1 VRPAPQTPPTS
12 ISGREPHEAWRYAA
26 ADDDIARLFRLAA
39 GVTIALVIGLGGWAA
54 LTSISGAVIASGA
67 VAVDGKRKVVQHLDG
82 GVIAAVHVKEG
93 ASITAG
99 SPIITLDNRE
109 LKAELS
115 GLDKEIAARQAQI
128 ALIKDE
134 LKGLEE
140 LAAKQLV
147 PRTRIATLQREAA
160 SLGGDV
166 ARLAGQ
172 KAKVE
177 ARLVRVEVKAP
188 ATGRVLNLLTNTV
201 GGVIAPNSTIA
212 EIVPSTEGMVVEA
225 RLAPGDVDQVR
236 PGQPAQ
242 LRMTSFN
249 QRSTPT
255 IEARVE
261 QVSAD
266 LMREEARGRD
276 YYLVRVVPL
285 PGQIKKLGGKALVPG
300 MPAEVMIETGG
311 RSVLSYLV
319 KPLSDQ
325 LSRSMR
331 EE

>member
-1 VRPAPQTPPTS
+1 
-12 ISGREPHEAWRYAA
+12 
-26 ADDDIARLFRLAA
+26 LAA
-39 GVTIALVIGLGGWAA
+39 IVTGALIIGLGGWSA
-54 LTSISGAVIASGA
+54 LTSISGAVIAGGS

-93 ASITAG
+93 TSIATG
-99 SPIITLDNRE
+99 SPIVTLDSRE

-128 ALIKDE
+128 ALITNE

-140 LAAKQLV
+140 LVAKQLV
-147 PRTRIATLQREAA
+147 PRTRVTTLQREAA
-160 SLGGDV
+160 SLGGDM
-166 ARLAGQ
+166 ARLVGQ

-177 ARLVRVEVKAP
+177 ARLVRVVVTAP
-188 ATGRVLNLLTNTV
+188 ATGRVHNLLTNTV

-242 LRMTSFN
+242 VRMTSFN
-249 QRSTPT
+249 QRTTPT
-255 IEARVE
+255 IEAKVE

-285 PGQIKKLGGKALVPG
+285 PGQVKRLSGKTLVPG
-300 MPAEVMIETGG
+300 MPAEVMIETGR

-319 KPLSDQ
+319 RPLTDQ